1 MLKQLPYPGC
11 QQQNGQGLTLA
22 QADDDPN
29 PEMFTGC
36 KHIGVRH
43 EWEGYQFAGDELQDD
58 NSGGYAY
65 QKARGWRKDE
75 AVRFHGFRGGTDRF

>member
-1 MLKQLPYPGC
+1 MLKQLPYPGR

-36 KHIGVRH
+36 KHFGVRH
-43 EWEGYQFAGDELQDD
+43 EWKGYQFAGDELQDED
-58 NSGGYAY
+58 GCGYAD
-65 QKARGWRKDE
+65 KE
-75 AVRFHGFRGGTDRF
+75 AGG